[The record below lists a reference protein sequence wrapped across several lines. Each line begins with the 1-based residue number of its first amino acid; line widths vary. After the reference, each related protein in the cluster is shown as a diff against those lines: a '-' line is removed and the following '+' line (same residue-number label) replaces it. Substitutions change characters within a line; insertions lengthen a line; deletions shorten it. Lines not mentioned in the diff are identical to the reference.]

1 LLNVSFASEV
11 EDPLPMHVAESS
23 QRVAKRPT
31 FAEGN
36 FESCDFVCC
45 LLETL
50 YGFVEKGGVMVWG
63 LLVNRLGVLSLGDV

>member
-1 LLNVSFASEV
+1 
-11 EDPLPMHVAESS
+11 MHVAESG
-23 QRVAKRPT
+23 QRVAEGPT

-50 YGFVEKGGVMVWG
+50 YGFIEKGGVMVGG
-63 LLVNRLGVLSLGDV
+63 LFVSRLVVLSLGDV